1 MRDTDIGKWISEE
14 TALEPFSESFPL
26 ITGRTIEVME
36 KSESPDFKIKI
47 DDAPFGLEV
56 TEIRDC
62 DEENDYLSEVYRI
75 AARKDKSYR
84 SRKIFENYPIV
95 LLCYSDCF
103 PFFDARR
110 ALERAAFWSVFDALS
125 FSEIWLMDLA
135 DEYYSARDP
144 RRPADLFGLK
154 PEHWRGYHRFDF
166 GDRKPFG

>member
-1 MRDTDIGKWISEE
+1 MRDTDIGKRISEE
-14 TALEPFSESFPL
+14 TALEPFFESFPL
-26 ITGRTIEVME
+26 ITGRTIEIVGNG
-36 KSESPDFKIKI
+36 ESPDFEIKI

-56 TEIRDC
+56 TEIRDY
-62 DEENDYLSEVYRI
+62 DEENDYLVEVYRI
-75 AARKDKSYR
+75 AERKDKSYKR
-84 SRKIFENYPIV
+84 RKIFEKYSIV
-95 LLCYSDCF
+95 LLCFSDCF

-110 ALERAAFWSVFDALS
+110 ALERAVFWSDFDALS

-154 PEHWRGYHRFDF
+154 PERWRGYHRFDF